1 MKKLFLALFVLT
13 TSVAFCQTT
22 MDEYNYLKT
31 GYGVQVNSGL
41 DMKAGYSMMDKGA
54 TPLNGLTV
62 NIKYLYRTNGNI
74 FAGAVMI
81 VTGLKNGKN
90 NLPVQYFVVP
100 AAGSD
105 MNLWNSA
112 LGDISNACGGDKS
125 GYQALM
131 FALMHVI
138 P

>member
-22 MDEYNYLKT
+22 NDEYNYLRN
-31 GYGVQVNSGL
+31 GYGVQITSGL
-41 DMKAGYSMMDKGA
+41 DMKAGYSMMDKGT
-54 TPLNGLTV
+54 TPLNGISV
-62 NIKYLYRTNGNI
+62 DIRYLYRTNGNV

-81 VTGLKNGKN
+81 VNGLKNGKN
-90 NLPVQYFVVP
+90 TLPTQYLVVP

-112 LGDISNACGGDKS
+112 LGDISNACGNDKS
-125 GYQALM
+125 GYQTLM
-131 FALMHVI
+131 YALMHVI